1 MKSFLARHRE
11 SISGTIDT
19 FDRVIFKG
27 HLNGFFP
34 SGAFA
39 RYLWQRNVLLKDAGR
54 FFEAETRRIRDH
66 MASVAAAAARPV
78 EYLAGASSHR
88 SGASKEAR
96 ARQIAERD
104 GVTEGLVCVLSA
116 VEPCRS
122 FAVMPNRQTQR
133 LDVVHRPRKCLHD
146 YLYVIDPE
154 FGWMHVRIQT
164 WAPYQIQVYV
174 NGRAWLARQ
183 LDRAGIGYRRSD
195 NKIVA
200 VDDLA
205 KALDLCQRFVHTD
218 WPAFLGR
225 QAALVNPLL
234 PAITAAGF
242 PGYCWVI
249 DQSEYASDILFT
261 GRAAL
266 EAIRGDLVTAALTA
280 LGASDVM
287 HFLGR
292 KPHHAFAGEVT
303 IDSKKRP
310 EGCRVRFRLKANAV
324 KFYDHANVLRVEMT
338 INNPREFKVLRS
350 PDDGS
355 DQPPRWRPMTKSV
368 ANFWRYAEIAHA
380 ANARL
385 LNALARLPLK
395 GEASGELDALCR
407 PGNRRPRRRLQP
419 GPPGHRHPVR
429 RRAVRRL
436 CHQRVPQ
443 SRPPGETLPCRGH
456 GCRGNQAANASD
468 FTPDRQT
475 PRPWP
480 HHQGQEQPALP
491 PHRPRHQGHVAR
503 RPLPPDRLP
512 RRLPCTP
519 RYPCCIKLPRSCQFL
534 KRNCIGGVDAKLS

>member
-1 MKSFLARHRE
+1 MKSFLELHGE
-11 SISGTIDT
+11 SILGTLNT

-39 RYLWQRNVLLKDAGR
+39 RYLWQRTVLLKDAGR

-66 MASVAAAAARPV
+66 IEAVAAAAGRPV
-78 EYLAGASSHR
+78 EYLAGASTHR
-88 SGASKEAR
+88 SGRSKEAR

-104 GVTEGLVCVLSA
+104 GVTEGLVCVLS
-116 VEPCRS
+116 VVDPCRS
-122 FAVMPNRQTQR
+122 FTVVPNRQALR
-133 LDVVHRPRKCLHD
+133 LEVVHRPRKCLHY
-146 YLYVIDPE
+146 YLYFIDPE

-174 NGRAWLARQ
+174 NGREWLARQ

-195 NKIVA
+195 NKIIA

-205 KALDLCQRFVHTD
+205 KALDLCQRFAHTD
-218 WPAFLGR
+218 WPPFLDR

-242 PGYCWVI
+242 PGYWWVI

-266 EAIRGDLVTAALTA
+266 EAIRGDLVTAAVTA
-280 LGASDVM
+280 LGATDVM

-324 KFYDHANVLRVEMT
+324 KFYDHANLLRVETT

-350 PDDGS
+350 PADGT
-355 DQPPRWRPMTKSV
+355 DEEPRWCPMTKGV
-368 ANFWRYAEIAHA
+368 ANFWRYAEVAHA
-380 ANARL
+380 ANGRL
-385 LNALARLPLK
+385 LEALARVPLT
-395 GEASGELDALCR
+395 GEATAELDALCQPATPASAR
-407 PGNRRPRRRLQP
+407 RVAAFNPVAPATVALFAALLSGEFAINGFRNRDLQGKLYPAAPTDAADSKRRTHRISRLI
-419 GPPGHRHPVR
+419 
-429 RRAVRRL
+429 AKL
-436 CHQRVPQ
+436 
-443 SRPPGETLPCRGH
+443 RGH
-456 GCRGNQAANASD
+456 GLITKVKNSRLYRLTARGLKAMWPAIRFRRSDFPNFFREVQAALA
-468 FTPDRQT
+468 
-475 PRPWP
+475 
-480 HHQGQEQPALP
+480 A
-491 PHRPRHQGHVAR
+491 
-503 RPLPPDRLP
+503 
-512 RRLPCTP
+512 
-519 RYPCCIKLPRSCQFL
+519 
-534 KRNCIGGVDAKLS
+534 